1 LAFIGY
7 ATDRR
12 LLETGR
18 IQAYLAYSDA
28 EISVAFRGGAG
39 RRAGRCP
46 PSDRVACAKP
56 PDGDSWLHEIKHDR
70 HRLVAIVTGRGLLK
84 LLSRNG
90 IDRTRLFRDSF
101 RTLTAAGHPIVIDGE
116 IAVPDERGVTHLDA
130 LTDALGS
137 RRSERLAYFAF
148 DLLYFDG
155 HDLRRCPIEHRKAL
169 LREILAET
177 AGDRVVYVD
186 HVIGR
191 GADLFEKIR
200 ELGAEGIVSKRRGR
214 PYRGGESRDWL
225 KTKCFETGV
234 FAITGFQELGE
245 GRLEA
250 IYVAEDRAGGLRPA
264 GQVRFGFAGKGLWDK
279 LDRLRAGPVRKGN
292 PRRCWDFDAS
302 WPSIRMASAIAS
314 ALSAASRRRVITV
327 EGHAMAARRLRPCWH
342 QRIRPP
348 PWSTASLQ

>member
-1 LAFIGY
+1 MPKFPLHPAAVPAGVP
-7 ATDRR
+7 ADVR
-12 LLETGR
+12 LQ
-18 IQAYLAYSDA
+18 IVSH
-28 EISVAFRGGAG
+28 
-39 RRAGRCP
+39 
-46 PSDRVACAKP
+46 CAKP
-56 PDGDSWLHEIKHDR
+56 PDGDGWLHAIKHDG
-70 HRLVAIVTGRGLLK
+70 HRLVAIVTRRGSLK

-90 IDRTRLFRDSF
+90 IDRTRLFRDPF
-101 RTLTAAGHPIVIDGE
+101 RTLAAAGHPIVMDGE

-177 AGDRVVYVD
+177 AGDRVVYVG

-191 GADLFEKIR
+191 GVDLFEKIR
-200 ELGAEGIVSKRRGR
+200 ELGAEGVVSKRLGR

-225 KTKCFETGV
+225 KTKCFETGM

-250 IYVAEDRAGGLRPA
+250 IYVAEERDGGVRPA
-264 GQVRFGFAGKGLWDK
+264 GQVRFGFAGKGLWDR
-279 LDRLRAGPVRKGN
+279 LDRLRAGPVRKGII
-292 PRRCWDFDAS
+292 PVRLELHAEIKYFGRHKGGFIRDGVIQSLRVLAPARHPWSCDADEVIARFDQYDES
-302 WPSIRMASAIAS
+302 
-314 ALSAASRRRVITV
+314 RVIRTRW
-327 EGHAMAARRLRPCWH
+327 MAGTSPVGRRIALP
-342 QRIRPP
+342 
-348 PWSTASLQ
+348 